1 MSKEQQSPISN
12 PFIDEITSGI
22 ADVFSQVDWNQILTQ
37 IAPKIDLP
45 PIDLRALFPE
55 MPDSLILLTKG
66 GWYPN
71 QKMTI
76 GTIKLCAGYIAKGK
90 YQEADARMVEIF
102 EGDYQSIKTR
112 ILADVPQRSDVLLSA
127 LKAHEQGEFTLSV
140 PVFLI
145 QADGICLDAAKVQ
158 LYSKQNKKPKIAGVL
173 SKVASGAVTAAFL
186 SPLATN
192 IPLTADPTERNEPD
206 FPKGALNRHQV
217 LHGEVTNYGTK
228 ANSFKTISLLNYICD
243 VSRSLKESKTA

>member
-1 MSKEQQSPISN
+1 MPKERQSPISN
-12 PFIDEITSGI
+12 PLFDEITSGI
-22 ADVFSQVDWNQILTQ
+22 ADVLSQVDWNQVLAQ

-45 PIDLRALFPE
+45 PIDVSALFPE
-55 MPDSLILLTKG
+55 MPESVILLAKG

-76 GTIKLCAGYIAKGK
+76 GTIKRCAEHVARGEYK
-90 YQEADARMVEIF
+90 EADAKMVEIF
-102 EGDYQSIKTR
+102 EADYQSIKAR
-112 ILADVPQRSDVLLSA
+112 ILAEVPKRSDVLLNA
-127 LKAHEQGEFTLSV
+127 FKAHEQGEFTLSV

-145 QADGICLDAAKVQ
+145 QADGICLDAANVQ
-158 LYSKQNKKPKIAGVL
+158 LYSKHNKKPKIAGVL
-173 SKVASGAVTAAFL
+173 NNVASGAVRAAFL

-217 LHGEVTNYGTK
+217 LHGEVTDYGNK
-228 ANSFKTISLLNYICD
+228 ANSFKTISLLKYICD
-243 VSRSLKESKTA
+243 VSKSLEDIKAA